1 MRNEA
6 ESLVGAGYD
15 VTVLSWDRMG
25 DQPHGRVVNG
35 VKVVSLKLARGSEF
49 SKVSYAFS
57 ALLLQLYCVYWV
69 LRNVRGACIVH
80 ANDFNTLSAGALLK
94 VIRAGRLK
102 LVYDCHELT
111 PSAYSEWYGP
121 MVGSFSASLERNLL
135 RRADWVLTV
144 SPPIR
149 GYLAAYSKAPVTVI
163 YNTIRASSVPEQE
176 KSWWKSQLHLDGF
189 VVSYVGML
197 RQDVCLDLLVEAA
210 RSVKRLGLDI
220 RFVIVGYGPDMDRI
234 RALASGLE
242 GYVKFVPRVPH
253 SVALGYVRASD
264 ISYAVYGNSARH
276 TRQVADGIALADLNT
291 MVAMPWKVFEAMAC
305 GTSVMVMGGTY
316 TWRFVEEL
324 GFGLAVKAEDSS
336 EIVEQLRWALE
347 NREELG
353 LAAEAAR
360 GHFFKDF
367 NWEAMSV
374 HLSAAYDQLSR
385 TC

>member
-1 MRNEA
+1 M
-6 ESLVGAGYD
+6 GAGYD

-94 VIRAGRLK
+94 VICAGRVK

-121 MVGSFSASLERNLL
+121 TVGSFSASLERNLL

-144 SPPIR
+144 SPPIQR
-149 GYLAAYSKAPVTVI
+149 YLAAYSKAPVTVI
-163 YNTIRASSVPEQE
+163 YNTIRASSVPRED
-176 KSWWKSQLHLDGF
+176 KGWWKSQLHLDGF
-189 VVSYVGML
+189 VVSYVGTL
-197 RQDVCLDLLVEAA
+197 RQDVCLDQLVEAA
-210 RSVKRLGLDI
+210 RSIRHLGLDI
-220 RFVIVGYGPDMDRI
+220 RFLIVGDGPDLSRI
-234 RALASGLE
+234 KALAAGLE
-242 GYVKFVPRVPH
+242 DYVKLVPRVPH

-264 ISYAVYGNSARH
+264 VSYAVYSNSAERG
-276 TRQVADGIALADLNT
+276 RQIADGIALADLNT

-305 GTSVMVMGGTY
+305 GTSAMVADGTF
-316 TWRFVEEL
+316 TWRFVNEL
-324 GFGLAVKAEDSS
+324 GFGLAVKAEDPSD
-336 EIVEQLRWALE
+336 IVEQLRWAFN
-347 NREELG
+347 NREDLG
-353 LAAEAAR
+353 LAAERAR
-360 GHFFKDF
+360 RRFFKDY

-374 HLSAAYDQLSR
+374 PLVHAYRLVASSLDR
-385 TC
+385 VKEF